1 MATHA
6 GEVPW
11 NLSKIMIVTNYLLE
25 FALHALVESIS
36 VCFSCVATIRLNLAS
51 FFGWT
56 VL

>member
-51 FFGWT
+51 FFGLT